1 MKKKIAATLG
11 IIGFIIMLGT
21 AGTADTSNIPFAQ
34 CVYQMLAG
42 GICMFF
48 AGLMTHDETY

>member
-34 CVYQMLAG
+34 FVYQMLAG
-42 GICMFF
+42 GICMLF
-48 AGLMTHDETY
+48 AGIMLHNETY